1 MTAKKLIKSSVVCL
15 NLLFATVAWSCEQRL
30 RAFDLPNSYVWLD
43 QGWTAEERSYWHH
56 ISGGQAFAPLSWLK
70 ALELADSPKKLMNKE
85 HLQSI
90 GFLFDN
96 PSKENPYDLPIG
108 FAVAKDNPMVNGMV
122 GFTCATCHTTQLQYK
137 KKAIRI
143 DGGVSMLDLVTFFKI
158 YRSSLV
164 KAYSDPDKWVRFSAI
179 VRKDQGQS
187 DQELKNKVREVLD
200 AGGWASKELAE
211 IAKASIA
218 SGPSRLDALNGI
230 GNLVFGSTIKVGS
243 NFHALSAPASIPYL
257 WDIWRFDWMHY
268 NSSFSQPMAQNVLQ
282 VLGAN
287 GWTNFV
293 DANGSPNPSPAKW
306 DSSVDI
312 KALESTDTAFIKLKA
327 PEWPSELFGP
337 YDVRSAAKGEKL
349 FTSQCSSCHGPKLNK
364 STTGQLSQLSAVNIP
379 LEVIGT
385 DPVYAQ
391 KFATQTFDISKLSGD
406 VKRVSGAQALAYVTE
421 MVKNRAYD
429 KLSYDEKQRAVAN
442 GTGRENL
449 MKGDL
454 VYRARTLNGVWSSAP
469 YLHNGS
475 VPNIY
480 ELLSPVAER
489 SSKFWLGTYD
499 YDPKK
504 LGFVNAKVSG
514 GFLFDTSIAGNGNM
528 GHEFTDKKGPG
539 VLGRLLSP
547 EERFDIIE
555 YLKSMKQLSNT
566 LQQRGY

>member
-1 MTAKKLIKSSVVCL
+1 MTTKNLIKSSVVCL
-15 NLLFATVAWSCEQRL
+15 NLLFASVAWSSEQRL
-30 RAFDLPNSYVWLD
+30 RAFDPPNSYVWLD

-85 HLQSI
+85 YLQSI

-122 GFTCATCHTTQLQYK
+122 GFTCATCHTTQLKYK
-137 KKAIRI
+137 NKAIRI

-158 YRSSLV
+158 YRSSLA
-164 KAYSDPDKWVRFSAI
+164 KAYSDPDKWVRFSAS

-187 DQELKNKVREVLD
+187 DQELRNKVREALD

-230 GNLVFGSTIKVGS
+230 GNLVFGSSIKEGS

-287 GWTNFV
+287 GWTNFI
-293 DANGSPNPSPAKW
+293 DANGSPNPSPVKW

-312 KALESTDTAFIKLKA
+312 KALESTDAAFKKLKA
-327 PEWPSELFGP
+327 PEWPSELFGS
-337 YDVRSAAKGEKL
+337 YDVSSAAKGEKL
-349 FTSQCSSCHGPKLNK
+349 FASQCSSCHGPKLNK
-364 STTGQLSQLSAVNIP
+364 STTGQLSQLSVVNIP

-385 DPVYAQ
+385 DPAYAQ
-391 KFATQTFDISKLSGD
+391 KFATQTFDVSKLSGD
-406 VKRVSGAQALAYVTE
+406 IKRVSGAQALAYVTE

-429 KLSYDEKQRAVAN
+429 KLSYTEKQRAIVS
-442 GTGRENL
+442 GSGRENI
-449 MKGDL
+449 MRGDL

-489 SSKFWLGTYD
+489 SSKFWLGSYD

-504 LGFVNAKVSG
+504 LGFVNAKVTG
-514 GFLFDTSIAGNGNM
+514 GFLFDTSIAGNGNK

-547 EERFDIIE
+547 EERLDIIE

-566 LQQRGY
+566 LQ

>member
-1 MTAKKLIKSSVVCL
+1 MAKKMIRGFVISLSV
-15 NLLFATVAWSCEQRL
+15 LFASMAWSSEQRL
-30 RAFDLPNSYVWLD
+30 NAYDLPKSFVWLD
-43 QGWTAEERSYWHH
+43 QGWTDQERNYWHYL
-56 ISGGQAFAPLSWLK
+56 SAGQAFAPLSWLK
-70 ALELADSPKKLMNKE
+70 ALEHPDSSKKLMNKE
-85 HLQSI
+85 YLQSI

-96 PSKENPYDLPIG
+96 PTKENPHGLPIG
-108 FAVAKDNPMVNGMV
+108 FAVAKDNPKVNGMV
-122 GFTCATCHTTQLQYK
+122 GFTCATCHTTQLKYK
-137 KKAIRI
+137 EKAVRI

-158 YRSSLV
+158 YGSSLA
-164 KAYSDPDKWVRFSAI
+164 KTYSDPDKWVRFSAS
-179 VRKDQGQS
+179 VRKDQKQS
-187 DQELKNKVREVLD
+187 DQELKNKVMEALD
-200 AGGWASKELAE
+200 SGSWASKELSE
-211 IAKASIA
+211 ISKASIA

-243 NFHALSAPASIPYL
+243 NYHGLSAPASIPYL

-287 GWTNFV
+287 GWTNLI
-293 DANGSPNPSPAKW
+293 DLNGNPNPIPSRW

-312 KALESTDTAFIKLKA
+312 KALESTDKAFKKLKA
-327 PEWPSELFGP
+327 PEWPSELFGS
-337 YDVRSAAKGEKL
+337 YDVSKAAKGEKL
-349 FTSQCSSCHGPKLNK
+349 FAAQCSSCHGPKLNK
-364 STTGQLSQLSAVNIP
+364 STAGQLSQLSVVNIP

-385 DPVYAQ
+385 DPIYAQ

-406 VKRVSGAQALAYVTE
+406 TKRVSGAQAIAYVTE

-429 KLSYDEKQRAVAN
+429 KLSYTEKQRAIAN
-442 GTGRENL
+442 GGGRDNL

-454 VYRARTLNGVWSSAP
+454 VYRAKTLNGVWSSAP

-489 SSKFWLGTYD
+489 SSKFWLGSYD

-504 LGFVNAKVSG
+504 LGFINAKVSG
-514 GFLFDTSIAGNGNM
+514 GFLFDTSIPGNGNE
-528 GHEFTDKKGPG
+528 GHEFTNKKGAG
-539 VLGRLLSP
+539 VIGRLLSV

-555 YLKSMKQLSNT
+555 YLKSMKQLSIT
-566 LQQRGY
+566 PL